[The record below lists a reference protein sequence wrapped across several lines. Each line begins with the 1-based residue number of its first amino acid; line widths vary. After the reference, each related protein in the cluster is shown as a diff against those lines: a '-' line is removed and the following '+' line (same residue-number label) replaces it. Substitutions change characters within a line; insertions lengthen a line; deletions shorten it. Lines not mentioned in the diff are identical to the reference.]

1 MKTLNKLSLALL
13 EKLETPS
20 GVRKLGYKSVRK
32 IFDYSFKELTGI
44 ARTIILGNGATKSF
58 LEFF

>member
-32 IFDYSFKELTGI
+32 IFDYSFKRAYGYSPYDYSREW
-44 ARTIILGNGATKSF
+44 RD
-58 LEFF
+58 